1 MDNRNAKIEAQKTL
15 EFVGLGE
22 ALRKKTGTF
31 SGGMKQRLGL
41 AQAIVHKPKLL
52 LLDEPVSALDPV
64 GRREIMNLLKS
75 LQQEM
80 TILYSTHILN
90 DAEEMTDQLLFLRNG
105 QLVEQGS
112 LGDVKSK
119 YDSPRYRVE
128 FSSAQ
133 DALTF
138 AEGSM
143 ESTL

>member
-1 MDNRNAKIEAQKTL
+1 
-15 EFVGLGE
+15 
-22 ALRKKTGTF
+22 
-31 SGGMKQRLGL
+31 
-41 AQAIVHKPKLL
+41 
-52 LLDEPVSALDPV
+52 
-64 GRREIMNLLKS
+64 MNLLKS

-80 TILYSTHILN
+80 KILYSTHILN

-138 AEGSM
+138 AARAPWKISYEGTFAFIDLNNELPEMTTVLGYLANSGLSIRKVERQTASLEEIFM
-143 ESTL
+143 KVAGQE